1 MHHPKAIANA
11 YLIESEVDIQ
21 TARMAY
27 INSIYSRCI
36 YFAQQSAEKIVKACL
51 ALEKVYTTDHN
62 TSAVFMAVF
71 KNDIDAIDKIISSI
85 TELEKLGSK
94 ARFPLFQ
101 REDLPIWIPSKGYSE
116 QEAMAAL
123 EKGEAVFR
131 QLRDYLRNRFSVS

>member
-62 TSAVFMAVF
+62 TSAVFSAVF
-71 KNDIDAIDKIISSI
+71 KNDIPSI
-85 TELEKLGSK
+85 EKLMASVTELEKLGSK

-101 REDLPIWIPSKGYSE
+101 REDLPIWIPSRGYSE
-116 QEAMAAL
+116 QEAMVAL

-131 QLRDYLRNRFSVS
+131 QLRDFLKGRVAAL

>member
-1 MHHPKAIANA
+1 MHNPRSIANA
-11 YLIESEVDIQ
+11 YLIESDVDIQ

-27 INSIYSRCI
+27 INSIYSRSI

-51 ALEKVYTTDHN
+51 ALEIVYTTDHN

-71 KNDIDAIDKIISSI
+71 KNDIPKIDKVIQSI

-101 REDLPIWIPSKGYSE
+101 REDLPIWIPSRGYGE
-116 QEAMAAL
+116 KEAMDAL

-131 QLRDYLRNRFSVS
+131 LLRDFLKDRFSVG